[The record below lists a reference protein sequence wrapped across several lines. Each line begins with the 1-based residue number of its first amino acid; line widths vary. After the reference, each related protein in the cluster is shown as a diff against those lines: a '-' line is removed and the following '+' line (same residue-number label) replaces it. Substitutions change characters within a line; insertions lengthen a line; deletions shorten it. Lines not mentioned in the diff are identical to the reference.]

1 MAKDNEPSI
10 NQGSK
15 ADTGQGNKQD
25 LGNKNQGAKPES
37 TVSAAPAT
45 RTMDTNIGLVN
56 RRNHAITV
64 VLKNDSFV
72 LSPSARTG
80 KDYKQSDIV
89 TVNGMTLQG
98 AVSAGWCSIIR

>member
-1 MAKDNEPSI
+1 MAKDNGPGI
-10 NQGSK
+10 NQGHK
-15 ADTGQGNKQD
+15 DGTGQDNKQD
-25 LGNKNQGAKPES
+25 SSNKNQGAKPES

-56 RRNHAITV
+56 RRNHVITV
-64 VLKNDSFV
+64 VLKNDSVV

-98 AVSAGWCSIIR
+98 AVSAG